1 MEWYTYMLRRISF
14 GHTIGAKSHITL
26 SKMVQQV
33 ESLGAT
39 SSAPRGLVSRRVEMY
54 EAPIRQPKK
63 TYHHRPQDSFAIKP
77 PQEQP
82 PVTLQQVAEERQENP
97 STETEC
103 RPCVGS
109 NLIESG
115 THHFSRGEF
124 EKALKAFNTA
134 LKTQRVTVGD
144 DDISIALTLSNIGAV
159 HLQQGNLAEAE
170 KALES
175 SLEIK
180 RRLAPEMIMADTL
193 NNLGNCANLRGD
205 YEASLFYYKESW
217 NDLRRKRGRRE
228 DIANALF
235 NMGRLE
241 IQQQRWESALK
252 ILSQAYH
259 LNRDVYGANHL
270 HVAQTLELVGFVHL
284 QTGNFDTA
292 LVSVTAA
299 LGIFRESQGPVHA
312 DVANSLFNVGMVREV
327 SGDLPE
333 AWEAYST
340 ARDIYARLLTDNEDR
355 GYTMVRRS
363 ISIVERAI
371 AKQTQ
376 ARRVAKHHQAKE
388 LLNSAKL
395 APT

>member
-1 MEWYTYMLRRISF
+1 MIEEGESSF
-14 GHTIGAKSHITL
+14 
-26 SKMVQQV
+26 
-33 ESLGAT
+33 AT
-39 SSAPRGLVSRRVEMY
+39 SAASRGGLVSRRVEMY

-63 TYHHRPQDSFAIKP
+63 AYHHRPQDSFANKA
-77 PQEQP
+77 
-82 PVTLQQVAEERQENP
+82 PVKLEEIVEEREEKP
-97 STETEC
+97 TTETEEC
-103 RPCVGS
+103 PYCVGS

-115 THHFSRGEF
+115 TQYFTHGEF

-134 LKTQRVTVGD
+134 LKTQRVSVGD

-159 HLQQGNLAEAE
+159 HLQQGNLDEAE

-180 RRLAPEMIMADTL
+180 HRLAPDMIVADTL

-205 YEASLFYYKESW
+205 YDKSKSYYKESW
-217 NDLRRKRGRRE
+217 NDLRRKRGQE
-228 DIANALF
+228 VDIANALF

-259 LNRDVYGANHL
+259 LNRKVYGADHIYL
-270 HVAQTLELVGFVHL
+270 AQTLDLVGFVHV

-292 LVSVTAA
+292 LVSVTSA
-299 LGIFRESQGPVHA
+299 LGIYRTTQGPLST
-312 DVANSLFNVGMVREV
+312 DVANALFNVGMVRELC
-327 SGDLPE
+327 GDLSD
-333 AWEAYST
+333 AWESYTTS
-340 ARDIYARLLTDNEDR
+340 RDIYSRLGTDHEDR
-355 GYTMVRRS
+355 GYKMVRKS

-376 ARRVAKHHQAKE
+376 SRLVAKHQQARRLSHPVK
-388 LLNSAKL
+388 K
-395 APT
+395 

>member
-1 MEWYTYMLRRISF
+1 M
-14 GHTIGAKSHITL
+14 
-26 SKMVQQV
+26 V
-33 ESLGAT
+33 ES
-39 SSAPRGLVSRRVEMY
+39 SSTPSAASRGGLVSRRVEMY

-63 TYHHRPQDSFAIKP
+63 AYHHRPQDSFAIKAP
-77 PQEQP
+77 VKLEQI
-82 PVTLQQVAEERQENP
+82 VEEREEKP
-97 STETEC
+97 TTETEC

-115 THHFSRGEF
+115 TQYFSQGEF
-124 EKALKAFNTA
+124 EKALKAYNTA
-134 LKTQRVTVGD
+134 LKTQRVSVGD

-159 HLQQGNLAEAE
+159 HLQQGNLEKAE

-180 RRLAPEMIMADTL
+180 HRLAPDMIVADTL

-205 YEASLFYYKESW
+205 YDKSKFYYKESW
-217 NDLRRKRGRRE
+217 NDLRRKRGRRV

-259 LNRDVYGANHL
+259 LNREVYGAEHIY
-270 HVAQTLELVGFVHL
+270 VAQTLDLVGFVHV

-292 LVSVTAA
+292 LVSVTSA
-299 LGIFRESQGPVHA
+299 LGIYRTTHGPLNT
-312 DVANSLFNVGMVREV
+312 DVANALFNVGMVREL
-327 SGDLPE
+327 SGELSE
-333 AWEAYST
+333 AWEAYTTS
-340 ARDIYARLLTDNEDR
+340 RDIYARLGTDHEDR
-355 GYTMVRRS
+355 EYKMVRRS
-363 ISIVERAI
+363 ISIVERSI

-376 ARRVAKHHQAKE
+376 ARLVVKHHQATDLLHSVKKE
-388 LLNSAKL
+388 
-395 APT
+395 